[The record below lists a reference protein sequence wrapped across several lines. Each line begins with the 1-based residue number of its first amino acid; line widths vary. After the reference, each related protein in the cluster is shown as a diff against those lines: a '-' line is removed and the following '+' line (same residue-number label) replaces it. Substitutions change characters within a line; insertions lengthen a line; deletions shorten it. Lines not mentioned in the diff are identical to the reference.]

1 MCCASPGPAEEIS
14 ASDTGAW
21 AYWEYWGWGE
31 VYLMV
36 LLLSSNLH
44 LQASGA
50 VGKHPRLLLNLF
62 SFVHFFF
69 FFLTNPQILTL
80 NHTSYFS
87 LSENTSTAQCSEQ
100 RPDRW
105 RSLTS
110 SPSSP
115 FNSPHGLGWNFSQPL
130 LSCQRWQCLFSTYA
144 VNISHYIQL
153 LSLKHKFTIGS
164 LLWKYRAIF
173 FPQLVVFME
182 FKSMKQHLDSVFRQ

>member
-69 FFLTNPQILTL
+69 FFNKSTDLDSEPHILLFTQWKYQHSSVLWAETWQVKITNL
-80 NHTSYFS
+80 
-87 LSENTSTAQCSEQ
+87 
-100 RPDRW
+100 
-105 RSLTS
+105 
-110 SPSSP
+110 
-115 FNSPHGLGWNFSQPL
+115 FSQLPFQL
-130 LSCQRWQCLFSTYA
+130 PSWPWVKFLPASAFLSAMTVLIFHICCE
-144 VNISHYIQL
+144 H
-153 LSLKHKFTIGS
+153 LSLYSATFPEAQIY
-164 LLWKYRAIF
+164 YRIF
-173 FPQLVVFME
+173 A
-182 FKSMKQHLDSVFRQ
+182 MKV